1 MFLRGKRLVAFNRKI
16 VSVAKFE
23 NVRWKMREQILRIKY
38 LGDLI
43 FFTFV
48 TKTAKERKLPLD
60 SNSLVGD
67 T

>member
-16 VSVAKFE
+16 VLVAKFE
-23 NVRWKMREQILRIKY
+23 DARWKLREQIMRIKY

-48 TKTAKERKLPLD
+48 TKIAKDRKPW
-60 SNSLVGD
+60 
-67 T
+67 